1 MNSTARRKKHAAIEG
16 ASRNAKETAGTAAAP
31 RHAMHEIKRSIL
43 KKLSLRMN
51 QDDYCC
57 S

>member
-1 MNSTARRKKHAAIEG
+1 MNSTARRKKHAAIEA
-16 ASRNAKETAGTAAAP
+16 ASRNGKQLPGAAAAS
-31 RHAMHEIKRSIL
+31 RRTLHEIKRSIL

-57 S
+57 E